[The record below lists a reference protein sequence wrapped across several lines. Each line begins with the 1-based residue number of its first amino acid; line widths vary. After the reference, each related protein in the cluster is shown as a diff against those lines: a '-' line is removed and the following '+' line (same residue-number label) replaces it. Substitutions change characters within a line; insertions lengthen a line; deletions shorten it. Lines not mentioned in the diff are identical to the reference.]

1 MTPANVRDF
10 VYLGVIVMT
19 IGVSWGMFSS
29 RLDAVETK
37 ADKIAEIQSDIAV
50 IKEKLSNMERLLT
63 RIYE

>member
-1 MTPANVRDF
+1 MTPATVRDF

-50 IKEKLSNMERLLT
+50 IKEKISSMEKLLQ
-63 RIYE
+63 EK

>member
-50 IKEKLSNMERLLT
+50 IKEKISSMEKLLQE
-63 RIYE
+63 R

>member
-37 ADKIAEIQSDIAV
+37 ADKIAQIQSDIAV
-50 IKEKLSNMERLLT
+50 IKEKISSMEKLLQ
-63 RIYE
+63 EK